1 MPDPFDAIRAFR
13 DDEVNDALRSIA
25 HDPMMQ
31 VVLQFTFPEN
41 TTEERLQ
48 ILEGIHATQD
58 FHAQVV
64 RPAVLRILA
73 ESSDG
78 LTHSG
83 FDQLQPGTPYLFI
96 SNHRDIVLDTAFL
109 NYILL
114 EQGLIMTASAIGDN
128 LVKLPFLFTFAKINR
143 NFLVRRNLPPRELLE
158 SSQVLSEYIR
168 HLLMEENRSVW
179 IAQREGRA
187 KDGNDTTHP
196 GVLKMI
202 GMAAGADGVVNYLKQ
217 LRIVPIT
224 ASYEYDPAD
233 AFKIPELLAD
243 AHGESYTKDP
253 QEDFRHIITGIK
265 GQKKHIHF
273 HAGNP
278 LDAELDMITSVS
290 GLNHQI
296 KALAQILDHAIIAHY
311 RLWPSNFIAHDLLSQ
326 AHNFA
331 EHYSDHEKEG
341 FVQRMQERI
350 GNMGDEARRC
360 FLSMYAR
367 PVINQTGI
375 AVS

>member
-1 MPDPFDAIRAFR
+1 M
-13 DDEVNDALRSIA
+13 
-25 HDPMMQ
+25 
-31 VVLQFTFPEN
+31 
-41 TTEERLQ
+41 
-48 ILEGIHATQD
+48 EGIHATQD

-83 FDQLQPGTPYLFI
+83 FDQLQPGTPYLYI
-96 SNHRDIVLDTAFL
+96 SNHRDILLDTALL
-109 NYILL
+109 NYILI

-128 LVKLPFLFTFAKINR
+128 LVKLPFLLTFAKINR

-273 HAGNP
+273 HAGTP

-296 KALAQILDHAIIAHY
+296 KALAQVLDHAIITHY
-311 RLWPSNFIAHDLLSQ
+311 RLWPSNYIAHDLLSQ
-326 AHNFA
+326 THNFA
-331 EHYSDHEKEG
+331 EHYSREEKEA
-341 FVQRMQERI
+341 FTQRMEERI

-367 PVINQTGI
+367 PVSNQTGI

>member
-31 VVLQFTFPEN
+31 AVLQFTFPEN
-41 TTEERLQ
+41 TAGERLQ
-48 ILEGIHATQD
+48 LLKSIYATQD

-83 FDQLQPGTPYLFI
+83 FDQLQPGIPYLYI
-96 SNHRDIVLDTAFL
+96 SNHRDIVLDTALL
-109 NYILL
+109 NFILL
-114 EQGLIMTASAIGDN
+114 DQGLTMTASAIGDN

-168 HLLMEENRSVW
+168 HLLVEENRSVW

-202 GMAAGADGVVNYLKQ
+202 GMAAGAEGAMRYLKK
-217 LRIVPIT
+217 LRIVPVSV
-224 ASYEYDPAD
+224 SYEYDPAD
-233 AFKIPELLAD
+233 AFKIPELLAE
-243 AHGESYTKDP
+243 AHGETYTKDP
-253 QEDFRHIITGIK
+253 QEDFRHIMTGIR
-265 GQKKHIHF
+265 GHKKRIHF
-273 HAGNP
+273 HAGRP
-278 LDAELDMITSVS
+278 LDAELEEIAAIS

-296 KALAQILDHAIIAHY
+296 KALAQVLDRAIVVNY
-311 RLWPSNFIAHDLLSQ
+311 RLWPSNYISHDLLSQ
-326 AHNFA
+326 TGAFA
-331 EHYSDHEKEG
+331 NHYTPEEKAA
-341 FVQRMQERI
+341 FLQRMEERTA
-350 GNMGDEARRC
+350 NMGEEARLC
-360 FLSMYAR
+360 LLSMYAR
-367 PVINQTGI
+367 PVINQTGTGC
-375 AVS
+375 

>member
-13 DDEVNDALRSIA
+13 DDEVHDALRSIA
-25 HDPMMQ
+25 HDTMMQ
-31 VVLQFTFPEN
+31 TVLQFTFPEN

-48 ILEGIHATQD
+48 ILDGIHATQD
-58 FHAQVV
+58 FHTQVV

-83 FDQLQPGTPYLFI
+83 FDQLQPDTPYLYV
-96 SNHRDIVLDTAFL
+96 SNHRDIVLDTALL

-128 LVKLPFLFTFAKINR
+128 LVKLPFLLTFAKINR

-158 SSQVLSEYIR
+158 SSQALSEYIR
-168 HLLMEENRSVW
+168 HLLMVENRSVW

-224 ASYEYDPAD
+224 VSYEYDPAD
-233 AFKIPELLAD
+233 ALKIPELLAD

-265 GQKKHIHF
+265 GQKKRIHF

-278 LDAELDMITSVS
+278 LDNELDKIASVP

-296 KALAQILDHAIIAHY
+296 KALAQVLDHAVMAHY
-311 RLWPSNFIAHDLLSQ
+311 RLWPSNYIAHDLLSQ
-326 AHNFA
+326 SHHFA
-331 EHYSDHEKEG
+331 GHYSDAAKEA
-341 FVQRMQERI
+341 FTQRMEERI
-350 GNMGDEARRC
+350 GNLGDEARRC

-367 PVINQTGI
+367 PVRNQNEL
-375 AVS
+375 

>member
-1 MPDPFDAIRAFR
+1 MPDLFDAIRAFR

-31 VVLQFTFPEN
+31 AVLQFTFPEN

-48 ILEGIHATQD
+48 ILEDIHATQD

-78 LTHSG
+78 ITHSG
-83 FDQLQPGTPYLFI
+83 FDQLQPGTPYLYI
-96 SNHRDIVLDTAFL
+96 SNHRDILLDTALL
-109 NYILL
+109 NYILI

-128 LVKLPFLFTFAKINR
+128 LVKLPFLLTFAKINR

-273 HAGNP
+273 HAGTP
-278 LDAELDMITSVS
+278 LDAELDTITSVS

-296 KALAQILDHAIIAHY
+296 KALAQVLDHAIIAHY
-311 RLWPSNFIAHDLLSQ
+311 RLWPSNYIAHDLLSQ

-331 EHYSDHEKEG
+331 EHYSDEEKEA
-341 FVQRMQERI
+341 FVQRMEERI

-367 PVINQTGI
+367 PVSNQNEF
-375 AVS
+375 